1 MSMNVSDY
9 FAIQA
14 EFLRINAENLQYR
27 DDDQGDDHKKV
38 VYQRQMKIVETLKKL
53 SNIFALKDSKAKK
66 ESEKDDEEY
75 RKKRKKEDDD
85 SSDDGG
91 LF

>member
-1 MSMNVSDY
+1 MRMSVSDW

-14 EFLRINAENLQYR
+14 EFLRVNAENLKYR
-27 DDDQGDDHKKV
+27 DDDKGDDHRKI
-38 VYQRQMKIVETLKKL
+38 VYQRQIKWVERLK
-53 SNIFALKDSKAKK
+53 NIANMIALKDSKAQN
-66 ESEKDDEEY
+66 ESKKDDDEY
-75 RKKRKKEDDD
+75 SKKRKSDE

>member
-1 MSMNVSDY
+1 MSISDY

-14 EFLRINAENLQYR
+14 EFLRVNAENLKYR
-27 DDDQGDDHKKV
+27 DDDRGDDHKKA
-38 VYQRQMKIVETLKKL
+38 VYQRQIKIVETLKKL
-53 SNIFALKDSKAKK
+53 SNFFALKDTKAQRD
-66 ESEKDDEEY
+66 SEKDDDEY
-75 RKKRKKEDDD
+75 KKKRRKEDDD